1 MSWEQGRAV
10 IEQLLDDRR
19 LEQVPADPTLA
30 KDILDQAKSHLIAA
44 ERVSS
49 LDPYVAYSAL
59 YDAAR
64 KALTAL
70 LQAQGLRP
78 TRDGGHVAVIDAAR
92 AQMVPPLEGIFR
104 PMHRMRRTRH
114 DAEYPSAT
122 TDLTI
127 ENVNADLPNARH
139 VVDMADRLLDQMTLF
154 TR

>member
-1 MSWEQGRAV
+1 VSWEQGRAV
-10 IEQLLDDRR
+10 IEQLLDDRH
-19 LEQVPADPTLA
+19 LEQVPADPVLA

-49 LDPYVAYSAL
+49 IDPYIAYSAL

-78 TRDGGHVAVIDAAR
+78 TRGGGHVAVIDAAR
-92 AQMVPPLEGIFR
+92 AQMVPPLAGILR

-114 DAEYPSAT
+114 DAEYPSAKPISHSIT
-122 TDLTI
+122 STPTYQML
-127 ENVNADLPNARH
+127 ARSSTWQI
-139 VVDMADRLLDQMTLF
+139 AYS